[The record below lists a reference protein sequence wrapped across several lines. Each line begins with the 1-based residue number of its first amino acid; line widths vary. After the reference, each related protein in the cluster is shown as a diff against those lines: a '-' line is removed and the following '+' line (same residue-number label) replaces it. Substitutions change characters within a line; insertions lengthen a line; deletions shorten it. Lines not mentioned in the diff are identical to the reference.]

1 MTSND
6 EKSCF
11 VSMMQGGDENLY
23 ASIQVLRDRVEEISN
38 HMENEELRARAT
50 IANLLN
56 QQNGPMSLEAQQ
68 RIQNDHQHQMENL
81 GKQLRQQQD
90 DLQPIIWLSAHL
102 DFVLLRKEDIVNG
115 KKYDFT
121 VEYFVA
127 SVVEVIFMTLKVFQT
142 LNIIR
147 RRWCEYGSN
156 TFFSFKFSWPA
167 KVIESSVQWSCVN
180 FYQMPIL

>member
-1 MTSND
+1 MDN
-6 EKSCF
+6 
-11 VSMMQGGDENLY
+11 
-23 ASIQVLRDRVEEISN
+23 
-38 HMENEELRARAT
+38 
-50 IANLLN
+50 
-56 QQNGPMSLEAQQ
+56 
-68 RIQNDHQHQMENL
+68 
-81 GKQLRQQQD
+81 
-90 DLQPIIWLSAHL
+90 LQPIIWLSAHL

>member
-1 MTSND
+1 MDN
-6 EKSCF
+6 
-11 VSMMQGGDENLY
+11 
-23 ASIQVLRDRVEEISN
+23 
-38 HMENEELRARAT
+38 
-50 IANLLN
+50 
-56 QQNGPMSLEAQQ
+56 
-68 RIQNDHQHQMENL
+68 
-81 GKQLRQQQD
+81 
-90 DLQPIIWLSAHL
+90 LQPIIWLSAHL

-167 KVIESSVQWSCVN
+167 KVTESSVQWSCVN